1 VSSTVLASR
10 LYLHRRT
17 LASVTGVTQDQLLE
31 RAQSG
36 DPSAVDELLRL
47 HYNAVHAVCHRMVLS
62 REGADDAVQNA
73 LIAIVKGLPRFDR
86 RAAVSTWVYRIATN
100 AAIDE
105 IRRVKRQPR
114 TTEITDATQPRDAG
128 AHGIDP
134 MSELEENLDRSSLV
148 ASALARVPEEF
159 RVALVLRFVA
169 DLDYGEIA
177 EALNIPIG
185 TVRSRLARGRKLLG
199 EYLGVA
205 GVSDVSSGLTPQTDS
220 EEPNLESDTS
230 NTSPS

>member
-1 VSSTVLASR
+1 M
-10 LYLHRRT
+10 
-17 LASVTGVTQDQLLE
+17 TQDQLLE
-31 RAQSG
+31 RAKSG

-73 LIAIVKGLPRFDR
+73 LIAIVKGLPRFDG

-114 TTEITDATQPRDAG
+114 TTEITDATQPRNPAG
-128 AHGIDP
+128 HEVDP
-134 MSELEENLDRSSLV
+134 ISELEESLDRSSLV

-159 RVALVLRFVA
+159 RTALVLRFVA
-169 DLDYGEIA
+169 DLDYNDIA

-185 TVRSRLARGRKLLG
+185 TVRSRLARGRKLMA
-199 EYLGVA
+199 EYLGVV
-205 GVSDVSSGLTPQTDS
+205 GVSDVSPGLTSQSHS
-220 EEPNLESDTS
+220 EEPNLGSDTS
-230 NTSPS
+230 NKSPS

>member
-1 VSSTVLASR
+1 
-10 LYLHRRT
+10 
-17 LASVTGVTQDQLLE
+17 
-31 RAQSG
+31 
-36 DPSAVDELLRL
+36 
-47 HYNAVHAVCHRMVLS
+47 MVLS

-73 LIAIVKGLPRFDR
+73 LIAIVKGLPRFDG

-114 TTEITDATQPRDAG
+114 TSEITDATQPRNAA
-128 AHGIDP
+128 AHDVDP
-134 MSELEENLDRSSLV
+134 ISELEESLDRSSLV

-159 RVALVLRFVA
+159 RIALVLRFIA
-169 DLDYGEIA
+169 DLDYAEIA
-177 EALNIPIG
+177 ETLNIPIG

-199 EYLGVA
+199 EYLGVV

-220 EEPNLESDTS
+220 EEPNLGSDTS
-230 NTSPS
+230 NKSPS